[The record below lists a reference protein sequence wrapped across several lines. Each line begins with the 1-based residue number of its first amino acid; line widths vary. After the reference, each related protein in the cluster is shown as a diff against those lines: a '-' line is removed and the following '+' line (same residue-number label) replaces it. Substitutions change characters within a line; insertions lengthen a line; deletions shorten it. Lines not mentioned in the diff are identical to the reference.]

1 VCCRPVAASTT
12 VVDEQLAHRV
22 VVVGVGGQ
30 VALEPGDRELVRDTG
45 GRAGAGAVRTPTA
58 SSGLDWSLLSSP
70 VGCVVEVGDVGRAD
84 GDEQER
90 WDLGVG
96 AWGSRRRIATDRNPT
111 E

>member
-1 VCCRPVAASTT
+1 M
-12 VVDEQLAHRV
+12 
-22 VVVGVGGQ
+22 
-30 VALEPGDRELVRDTG
+30 RDTG

-58 SSGLDWSLLSSP
+58 SSGLGWSLLSSL
-70 VGCVVEVGDVGRAD
+70 VAVCVVEVGDVGRAD